1 MNPDPR
7 RLKVGAAIVALYVI
21 WGSTYLALRFGL
33 EGGFTPFLMGGLRF
47 TIAGAALYGWARRR
61 GNPLPTRLEWR
72 NAAFIGGLLL
82 VGGVGL
88 VTIAE
93 DNGVGSGVVA
103 TAVAA
108 MPLWMAVL
116 GFGFGS
122 RPRRLEWIGLLVGFG
137 GVVILSFESDFAT
150 TTLGL
155 VLVIVSPIFWALGSV
170 LSGHLLL
177 PRGMMGTSAQL
188 LTGGLLLAVAGLA
201 RGERISTMPT
211 PGAWAAVGYLIVLG
225 SVIAF
230 GAYMYLLVNVRPAVA
245 SSYAYVNPAVAVLLG
260 VTLGSE
266 TVSGWTLAGLPVILL
281 GVAVVGLAQR
291 RKQETP

>member
-1 MNPDPR
+1 MNRDPH
-7 RLKVGAAIVALYVI
+7 RLKVGAAILALYIV

-47 TIAGAALYGWARRR
+47 TVAGGAIYWWARRR
-61 GNPLPTRLEWR
+61 GSPPPTHREWR
-72 NAAFIGGLLL
+72 SAAVVGGLML

-116 GFGFGS
+116 GMGFGN
-122 RPRRLEWIGLLVGFG
+122 RPRRLEWVGLLIGFG
-137 GVVILSFESDFAT
+137 GVVILSFERDFAA

-170 LSGHLLL
+170 LSGHLVL
-177 PRGMMGTSAQL
+177 PKGLMGTSSQL
-188 LTGGLLLAVAGLA
+188 LAGGLLLAAAGLI
-201 RGERISTMPT
+201 RGERIAAIPS
-211 PGAWAAVGYLIVLG
+211 PGAWAAVAYLIVLG
-225 SVIAF
+225 SIVAF
-230 GAYMYLLVNVRPAVA
+230 GAYMYLLATVRPAVA
-245 SSYAYVNPAVAVLLG
+245 TSYAYVNPAVAVLLG

-291 RKQETP
+291 RQPA